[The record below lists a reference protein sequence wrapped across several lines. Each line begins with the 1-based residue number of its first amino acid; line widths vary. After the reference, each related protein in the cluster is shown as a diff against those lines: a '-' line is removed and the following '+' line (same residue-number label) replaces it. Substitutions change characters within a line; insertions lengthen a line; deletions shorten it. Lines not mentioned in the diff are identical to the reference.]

1 MREWLAEAR
10 AKAGLTQKEVGKKLD
25 VSESY
30 YSLIEQ
36 GLRQKKMDIAL
47 VSKLS
52 TIFDIPVTE
61 IIKYETGDAGG
72 EA

>member
-25 VSESY
+25 VTESY

-61 IIKYETGDAGG
+61 IIKHETGDAGG